1 MIQIKPYISTKCSCV
16 CGGDFSFNGLI
27 WQGLHVCEMLKCK
40 SCGTERIN
48 SLPVNQ
54 SFLNPLTYYPETGSI
69 FDAEGNEVKD
79 NWFSTKLKSVSKPV
93 DEQINFKIE
102 KFSDHKEVLILN
114 TLDYVYG
121 HSLLYLLNLQRLIAA
136 QKNVGIIVIIQP
148 MMRWLVPE
156 NGIAEIWTVDLGFQK
171 FNNYYPALSYKI
183 NSELDRFQSVWLSKG
198 HPIPTNEN
206 IRIQMFTG
214 ISPYSFLNEPINR
227 GITFI
232 WREDPDR
239 LWVRNIFLLKGFK
252 KLGFRKI
259 LIPLQYLRVIS
270 LFRYL
275 NRKLGNQ
282 FTYSVAGLGT
292 FGVFP
297 SYIKDRRVTKFDQE
311 TERNLCRIY
320 SESILAVG
328 VHGSSMLLPSAHS
341 GMTLSLM
348 PSRRWG
354 NYAED
359 ILYSEQ
365 DVRLASFHKRI
376 VPLNLSISDIKDI
389 VLDMVTGRDHFIKKF
404 IHSDE
409 L

>member
-1 MIQIKPYISTKCSCV
+1 MIQIKPYISTRCSCV
-16 CGGDFSFNGLI
+16 CGGDFNYQGLI
-27 WQGLHVCEMLKCK
+27 WQGLHVCELLRCN

-54 SFLNPLTYYPETGSI
+54 SFLDPLTYYPATGSI

-79 NWFSTKLKSVSKPV
+79 NWFSVKLKSVSKPV
-93 DEQINFKIE
+93 DVQINFKIE

-136 QKNVGIIVIIQP
+136 EKRTGIIVIIQP

-156 NGIAEIWTVDLGFQK
+156 YGIAEIWTVQLGFNK
-171 FNNYYPALSYKI
+171 LSNYYPALSDKI
-183 NSELDRFQSVWLSKG
+183 NSEFIRFQKIWLSSG

-206 IRIQMFTG
+206 IRIEMFTG
-214 ISPYSFLNEPINR
+214 VKPFNFLSESLNSK
-227 GITFI
+227 ITFI

-259 LIPLQYLRVIS
+259 LMPLQYLRVIL

-275 NRKLGNQ
+275 NRKLGNK
-282 FTYSVAGLGT
+282 FIYSVAGLGN
-292 FGVFP
+292 FGKFP
-297 SYIKDRRVTKFDQE
+297 SYIKDYRVTKFDE
-311 TERNLCRIY
+311 EAERMLCRIY
-320 SESILAVG
+320 SESNLVIG
-328 VHGSSMLLPSAHS
+328 VHGSSMLLPSAHA
-341 GMTLSLM
+341 GMTISMM
-348 PSRRWG
+348 PSKRWG

-365 DVRLASFHKRI
+365 DIRLGAFQKRI
-376 VPLNLSISDIKDI
+376 IPLNLCLSDMKDI

-404 IHSDE
+404 IHTDV

>member
-1 MIQIKPYISTKCSCV
+1 MIQIKPYISAKCSCV
-16 CGGDFSFNGLI
+16 CGGDYNFSQLV
-27 WQGLHVCEMLKCK
+27 WQGLHVCEKLKCAN
-40 SCGTERIN
+40 CGSERIN

-54 SFLNPLTYYPETGSI
+54 SFLNPLSYYPETGLVY
-69 FDAEGNEVKD
+69 DAEGNEVKD
-79 NWFSTKLKSVSKPV
+79 NWFSTKLKSVGSPV
-93 DEQINFKIE
+93 DEQVSVKIE
-102 KFSDHKEVLILN
+102 KYSDHTEVLILN

-136 QKNVGIIVIIQP
+136 QKNIGIIVIIQP

-156 NGIAEIWTVDLGFQK
+156 EGIAEIWTVQLGFQK
-171 FNNYYPALSYKI
+171 FNNYYPALSEKI
-183 NSELDRFQSVWLSKG
+183 NSEVSRFKSVWLSEG

-206 IRIQMFTG
+206 IHIEKFTG
-214 ISPYSFLNEPINR
+214 IRPYSFINEPLNR

-270 LFRYL
+270 LFGYL
-275 NRKLGNQ
+275 NRKLGNK
-282 FTYSVAGLGT
+282 FTYTVAGLGT
-292 FGVFP
+292 FGTFP
-297 SYIKDRRVTKFDQE
+297 SYIEDHRVTKFDQE
-311 TERNLCRIY
+311 TEKTLCRIY
-320 SESILAVG
+320 AESILVIG

-341 GMTLSLM
+341 GMTLSMM

-365 DVRLASFHKRI
+365 DVRLASFQKRI
-376 VPLNLSISDIKDI
+376 VPLNLSISDLKDI